1 MVFDLTLWEREM
13 RKVIKTSKA
22 PEPSGVYSQGIVSGD
37 FVFVAGQGSIN
48 PESNELELGDIRSE
62 TRRVLKNI
70 SAILEEAG
78 SSLSNAIRMGVF
90 LADMKDFDGMNE
102 VFREFFPNNPPA
114 RTTVG
119 CSLPE
124 IKVEID
130 CMARLNSTSQ
140 GRGRKR
146 SIRRSRRARG

>member
-1 MVFDLTLWEREM
+1 M

-22 PEPSGVYSQGIVSGD
+22 PKPSGVYSQGIVSGD

-48 PESNELELGDIRSE
+48 PENNQLELGDIRSE

-102 VFREFFPNNPPA
+102 VFREFFPENPPA

-124 IKVEID
+124 VKVEID
-130 CMARLNSTSQ
+130 CTARLNSTSR
-140 GRGRKR
+140 GRSRKR
-146 SIRRSRRARG
+146 SSSRSRRARG

>member
-1 MVFDLTLWEREM
+1 M

-22 PEPSGVYSQGIVSGD
+22 PKPSGVYSQGIVSGD

-48 PESNELELGDIRSE
+48 PENNQLEPGDIRSE

-78 SSLSNAIRMGVF
+78 SSLSNVIRMGVF

-102 VFREFFPNNPPA
+102 VFREFFPENPPA

-124 IKVEID
+124 VKVEID
-130 CMARLNSTSQ
+130 CTARLNSTSRV
-140 GRGRKR
+140 RGRKR
-146 SIRRSRRARG
+146 KSNRDRARG

>member
-1 MVFDLTLWEREM
+1 MGN
-13 RKVIKTSKA
+13 VIKTAKA
-22 PEPSGVYSQGIVSGD
+22 PKPSGVYSQGIVSGD

-48 PESNELELGDIRSE
+48 PENNQLELGDIRSE

-78 SSLSNAIRMGVF
+78 SSLNSAVRMGVF
-90 LADMKDFDGMNE
+90 LRDMKDFDGMNE
-102 VFREFFPNNPPA
+102 VFREFFPENPPA

-130 CMARLNSTSQ
+130 CIARLNSANRT
-140 GRGRKR
+140 RKR
-146 SIRRSRRARG
+146 SSSRSRRKRG

>member
-1 MVFDLTLWEREM
+1 M

-22 PEPSGVYSQGIVSGD
+22 PKPSGVYSQGIVSGD

-48 PESNELELGDIRSE
+48 PENNQLELGDIRPE

-90 LADMKDFDGMNE
+90 LADLKDFDGMNE

-146 SIRRSRRARG
+146 RISRSRRARG